1 MVLFQALCALAEL
14 TLGLMAQARLGV
26 IGLLVL
32 SAVIVG
38 VRARHSRLAV
48 GAVVVFVFLM
58 SQA

>member
-48 GAVVVFVFLM
+48 AAMAVFVFLM